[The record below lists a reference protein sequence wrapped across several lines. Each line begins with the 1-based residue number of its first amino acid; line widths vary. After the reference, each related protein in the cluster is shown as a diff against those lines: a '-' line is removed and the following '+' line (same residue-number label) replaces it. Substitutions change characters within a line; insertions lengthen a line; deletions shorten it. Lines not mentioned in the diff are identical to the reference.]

1 MSPPLSDA
9 DAYRWTLFVRELEH
23 AAAGSTLPVDLTSL
37 PITVVTAGEGSRL
50 VAIAGLLLAALRTHA
65 ELLAPASI
73 GPRHHA
79 LAATLAAVAAA
90 GLTLDPVL
98 AAARAQWAA
107 PPPRRQAPRGLDG
120 LVPHIPPKR
129 R

>member
-1 MSPPLSDA
+1 MRDVINDRVKHREPFRPFAPAILEERVA
-9 DAYRWTLFVRELEH
+9 DM
-23 AAAGSTLPVDLTSL
+23 
-37 PITVVTAGEGSRL
+37 L
-50 VAIAGLLLAALRTHA
+50 VARNVKRVSASAFMALQPSVVR
-65 ELLAPASI
+65 I
-73 GPRHHA
+73 
-79 LAATLAAVAAA
+79 AAA